1 MRNSSLGWFPEI
13 LSRQS
18 GGLPFFISF
27 PFLIFNVGSVISFS
41 KRFLQLFSCNLLS
54 FINNVTPADRCGLLS
69 STLEYGSP
77 VIGCYDWELAGMD
90 KDNSEDLYKYN
101 LRMIGCNQEGE
112 PVSRIN
118 EGK

>member
-1 MRNSSLGWFPEI
+1 MQNSSLGWFPEI

-18 GGLPFFISF
+18 EWAAFFISF
-27 PFLIFNVGSVISFS
+27 PFLILNLGSVISFP

-54 FINNVTPADRCGLLS
+54 FINNVTPAARCGLLS

-77 VIGCYDWELAGMD
+77 VIGCYDWELAEMD

-101 LRMIGCNQEGE
+101 LKNDRL
-112 PVSRIN
+112 
-118 EGK
+118 